1 MKLNLEN
8 GFKLNYKLNVIFLK
22 VILLYFI
29 NFNGYIKYVYIIL
42 VLINNFNKKLI
53 CKNRNWNIFYWML

>member
-53 CKNRNWNIFYWML
+53 CKNRN